1 MTAEQIIS
9 IIRREYAETIKA
21 LDEAEKG
28 YNSDR
33 RSIKKREIYQY
44 IAAQE
49 AALSDLCE
57 NIGIQTE

>member
-1 MTAEQIIS
+1 MTAKQIIS
-9 IIRREYAETIKA
+9 IIHREYAETIKA
-21 LDEAEKG
+21 LDEAEKD